1 MSSDAA
7 LVLTIGTGNKERLE
21 ESLYTPLT
29 KSIKDGEWRE
39 IVLLPSQATEE
50 GAEVLRQRFPDLRI
64 NTYSLPNPNM
74 ENNADA
80 CFAHFNDVL
89 GKLLREYKREE
100 IVIDFTRGTKGMSAA
115 LVLAAVRHNIPQMR
129 YIGGPRDEHGAVIA
143 GKEEIATLNA
153 VQATGRRLL
162 DDARHLLRQG
172 DFAAIPKL
180 LSDFSNLPE
189 GLRREGAML
198 LERAEFYG
206 AWDRLAYREA
216 TKLGKAFAKDSALH
230 DAVDWTRKLADV
242 PERSNHSDMSRWLK
256 KIACDLL
263 ENGRRRVRDQQFED
277 ALLRAYRVLEL
288 IGQFRLFCRGYDTAS
303 IDPEDNLVKEL
314 EGRLKKKKSH
324 GFGENGKGRYTAA
337 RTTAARFLEHIGD
350 PLGRQLFDFGEKTYG
365 ALTATRRNHSILVHG
380 FEAAA
385 AKADES
391 SLVQVYDD
399 LQKLLCGA
407 DEEAK
412 SRLDKI
418 RRCYTDIDAQCRVSM

>member
-1 MSSDAA
+1 MSSGAA

-21 ESLYTPLT
+21 ETLYTPLT
-29 KSIKDGEWRE
+29 KSIRDGEWRE
-39 IVLLPSQATEE
+39 IVLLPSQVTE
-50 GAEVLRQRFPDLRI
+50 GVAEVLKQRFPNLRV
-64 NTYSLPNPNM
+64 NMYSLPGKNM

-89 GKLLREYKREE
+89 GKLLKEYKREE
-100 IVIDFTRGTKGMSAA
+100 ILIDFTRGTKGMSAA

-129 YIGGPRDEHGAVIA
+129 YIGGPRDKHGAVIP
-143 GKEEIATLNA
+143 GKEEIANLDA

-172 DFAAIPKL
+172 DFAAMPKL
-180 LSDFSNLPE
+180 LSNLSNLPE
-189 GLRREGAML
+189 GLQQEGAVL

-216 TKLGKAFAKDSALH
+216 AELGKAFSEKSALH
-230 DAVDWTRKLADV
+230 DAVDWTRKLADA

-256 KIACDLL
+256 KVACDLL
-263 ENGRRRVRDQQFED
+263 ENGRRRVRDHHFED

-288 IGQFRLFCRGYDTAS
+288 IGQFRLFHRGYDTSS
-303 IDPEDNLVKEL
+303 IDPEDTLVKKL
-314 EGRLKKKKSH
+314 EERLKKRKSH
-324 GFGENGKGRYTAA
+324 GFGENGKGKYTAA
-337 RTTAARFLEHIGD
+337 RAIAARFLEHIGD
-350 PLGRQLFDFGEKTYG
+350 PLGRPLFDFGEKTYG
-365 ALTATRRNHSILVHG
+365 GFTATQRNHSILVHG

-399 LQKLLCGA
+399 LQKLLCCA
-407 DEEAK
+407 DEEAE
-412 SRLDKI
+412 SQLDKI
-418 RRCYTDIDAQCRVSM
+418 RRCYKDIDAQCRVST